1 MEHKIGTQ
9 IARLRKEQEITQ
21 TALAEYLSVSPQ
33 AVSRWENGISIPDIC
48 LLPQIAAF
56 FSVSIDDLFGV
67 SDYEKILFLVKK
79 YSSDRNDLNYREA
92 MRHLSMALK
101 EDDSNLRLLAL
112 KLHML
117 LQRSREY
124 HAEALKLCETL
135 IPQARGEDE
144 ELYAA
149 FTLQRLQFLAEDL
162 RDEQILKECLERYSS
177 EKTVLHLRFY
187 FEALLLTGNAE
198 KIFEFAAND
207 DFAGALFAKPEKSAL
222 AIYDQAYRACL
233 DRKDSEGAEKYR
245 KLVEQFSE
253 KNVLTPSEY

>member
-1 MEHKIGTQ
+1 MENKIGIQ

-33 AVSRWENGISIPDIC
+33 AVSRWENGVSVPDIC

-79 YSSDRNDLNYREA
+79 YSSDRNDVNYREA
-92 MRHLSMALK
+92 MRYLNMALK
-101 EDDSNLRLLAL
+101 EDDGNLKLLAL

-124 HAEALKLCETL
+124 HTEALKLCETL
-135 IPQARGEDE
+135 IPMAQGEDE

-149 FTLQRLQFLAEDL
+149 FTMQRLQFLAEL
-162 RDEQILKECLERYSS
+162 RRDEQILAECLERYKSQT
-177 EKTVLHLRFY
+177 TVLHLQFY
-187 FEALLLTGNAE
+187 FEALLLTGNAG
-198 KIFEFAAND
+198 KIPEFIAGD
-207 DFAGALFAKPEKSAL
+207 DFAGKIFAQPEKNAL
-222 AIYDQAYRACL
+222 TVYTQAYRACL
-233 DRKDSEGAEKYR
+233 ALEDSEGAEKYKCLMER
-245 KLVEQFSE
+245 FSKE
-253 KNVLTPSEY
+253 K